1 MNYLSVSE
9 LSKSF
14 GEFKLFRDVSFG
26 LEKGQKVGLVAK
38 NGAGKST
45 LFKILMEKEI
55 QDEGK
60 VAYREGIR
68 VGYLE
73 QEPDFGDA
81 QTIEDYIQNSDNP
94 LVKLINRYEGL
105 IAKGDTE
112 SAEFSDLMNQID
124 EQNAWSI
131 DVKINEV
138 LTSLKFPDKSV
149 SVKNLSGGQARRL
162 ALAKSLID
170 EPDVLYMDEP
180 TNHLDFDMV
189 EWLEKFISES
199 KLTLLLITHDRY
211 FLDNVCNEILELTPT
226 GVFTY
231 KGDYEY
237 YLNKKAEREQNAQVV
252 ANKAK
257 NLFKTE
263 LEWLRRQPKARGTKS
278 KSRIDAA
285 YELEK
290 KSKGVKAKK
299 ELEISSVMTRM
310 GRKILEIEYLTKSY
324 GGLQILKDF
333 TYFFKRGEKV
343 GIIGKNGTGKSTFLN
358 LITGKDKEFK
368 GSISTGSTVK
378 FGYYN
383 QKGLNFRP
391 DMKVI
396 DVVKDIAEVVQTKD
410 GSRITASQMLTHF
423 QFDPKK
429 QHTHVELLSGGEKK
443 RLYLV
448 TVLMENPNFLILD
461 EPTNDLDLATL
472 TALENYL
479 LDFNGCVIIVSHDR
493 FFLDRICDHLFVF
506 KGQGEVKD
514 FPGNYTEYREY
525 VKVNKEKEAKAEEQ
539 KKFVKEEK
547 PFDSA
552 QDDKKKNKLT
562 YKERLE
568 MESLAEE
575 LEKLESSKSEMEE
588 KLSSGTLDG
597 QAIND
602 LSIELGQLI
611 EKIEEVTLNWME
623 LAEKEG

>member
-14 GEFKLFRDVSFG
+14 GEVKLFNDVSFG

-55 QDEGK
+55 QDDGK
-60 VAYREGIR
+60 VAYREGVR
-68 VGYLE
+68 VGWLE
-73 QEPDFGDA
+73 QEPNFGDA
-81 QTIEDYIQNSDNP
+81 KTIDDYIQNSDNP
-94 LVKLINRYEGL
+94 LINLVKRYESL
-105 IAKGDTE
+105 LANGDTE
-112 SAEFSDLMNQID
+112 SDEFAKLMNQID
-124 EQNAWSI
+124 EQNAWGV

-138 LTSLKFPDKSV
+138 LTSLKFPDKSLE
-149 SVKNLSGGQARRL
+149 VKNLSGGQARRL

-170 EPDVLYMDEP
+170 EPDILYMDEP

-189 EWLEKFISES
+189 EWLEKFIAES
-199 KLTLLLITHDRY
+199 NLTLLLITHDRY
-211 FLDNVCNEILELTPT
+211 FLDNVCNEIIELTPS
-226 GVFTY
+226 GIFNY

-237 YLNKKAEREQNAQVV
+237 YLNKKAERDQNAQVV

-290 KSKGVKAKK
+290 TSKSVQAKQ

-310 GRKILEIEYLTKSY
+310 GKKILEIEYLTKSF
-324 GGLQILKDF
+324 GDFKILEDF

-343 GIIGKNGTGKSTFLN
+343 GIIGQNGTGKSTFLN
-358 LITGKDKEFK
+358 LITGKDTVFK
-368 GSISTGSTVK
+368 GSISKGSTVK

-383 QKGLNFRP
+383 QKGLKFRG

-396 DVVKDIAEVVQTKD
+396 DVVKDIAEVVETKH
-410 GSRITASQMLTHF
+410 GSKITASQMLTHF
-423 QFDPKK
+423 QFEPKK
-429 QHTHVELLSGGEKK
+429 QHTYVELLSGGEKK

-461 EPTNDLDLATL
+461 EPTNDLDLDTL

-479 LDFNGCVIIVSHDR
+479 LDFNGCVVIVSHDR
-493 FFLDRICDHLFVF
+493 FFLDRICEHLFVF
-506 KGQGEVKD
+506 KGEGEVKD

-525 VKVNKEKEAKAEEQ
+525 VKLNKESEEKEKE
-539 KKFVKEEK
+539 
-547 PFDSA
+547 
-552 QDDKKKNKLT
+552 KKKLDKEVKKPEVKPEASKLT
-562 YKERLE
+562 YKERIE
-568 MESLAEE
+568 MGKLAEH
-575 LEKLESSKSEMEE
+575 LEKLEGQKSEMEE
-588 KLSSGTLDG
+588 KLSLGGLDG

-611 EKIEEVTLNWME
+611 EKIEDVTLSWME
-623 LAEKEG
+623 LADKE

>member
-1 MNYLSVSE
+1 MNYLSVSG

-14 GEFKLFRDVSFG
+14 GEFKLFKEVSFG

-55 QDEGK
+55 QDDGQ
-60 VAYREGIR
+60 VVYRDGLRI
-68 VGYLE
+68 GWLE
-73 QEPDFGDA
+73 QDPDFGDA
-81 QTIEDYIQNSDNP
+81 KTIEEYIHNSENP
-94 LVKLINRYEGL
+94 LIQLINRYEFL
-105 IAKGDTE
+105 LQKGDTE
-112 SAEFSDLMNQID
+112 SEEFSNLMNEID
-124 EQNAWSI
+124 EQNAWGV

-138 LTSLKFPDKSV
+138 LTNLKFTNKQLEI
-149 SVKNLSGGQARRL
+149 KHLSGGQGRRL

-170 EPDVLYMDEP
+170 EPDILYMDEP

-189 EWLEKFISES
+189 EWLEKFVAES
-199 KLTLLLITHDRY
+199 ALTLLLITHDRY
-211 FLDNVCNEILELTPT
+211 FLDNVCNEIIELTPT
-226 GVFTY
+226 GVYQY
-231 KGDYEY
+231 KGSYEY
-237 YLNKKAEREQNAQVV
+237 YLGKKAEREQNQQVV

-285 YELEK
+285 YEIEK
-290 KSKGVKAKK
+290 VSKSVKAKK

-310 GRKILEIEYLTKSY
+310 GKKILEIEYLTKSY
-324 GGLQILKDF
+324 GQLKILQDF
-333 TYFFKRGEKV
+333 TYFFKRGEKI

-358 LITGKDKEFK
+358 LITGKDKEYI
-368 GSISTGSTVK
+368 GSISRGSTVK

-383 QKGLNFRP
+383 QKGLSFRN

-396 DVVKDIAEVVQTKD
+396 DIVKDIAEVVQTKD
-410 GSRITASQMLTHF
+410 GSKITASQMLTHF
-423 QFDPKK
+423 QFNPKK

-461 EPTNDLDLATL
+461 EPTNDLDLETL

-506 KGQGEVKD
+506 KGEGAVKD

-525 VKVNKEKEAKAEEQ
+525 LKVNKEKADKEKADIAVP
-539 KKFVKEEK
+539 KKVKKEEEK
-547 PFDSA
+547 PR
-552 QDDKKKNKLT
+552 NIKLT
-562 YKERLE
+562 YKEKLE
-568 MESLAEE
+568 MERLTKDLEM
-575 LEKLESSKSEMEE
+575 LEKQKSKIEE
-588 KLSSGTLDG
+588 QLSSGNLDG
-597 QAIND
+597 GSINE
-602 LSIELGQLI
+602 LSVELGELV
-611 EKIEEVTLNWME
+611 EKIDLITLSWME
-623 LAEKEG
+623 LADKEGE

>member
-14 GEFKLFRDVSFG
+14 GEFKLFKDVSFG

-55 QDEGK
+55 QDDGS

-73 QEPDFGDA
+73 QEPDFGSA
-81 QTIEDYIQNSDNP
+81 ETIDDYIQNSDNP
-94 LVKLINRYEGL
+94 QINLVNRYEAL

-112 SAEFSDLMNQID
+112 SAEFNDLMNQID
-124 EQNAWSI
+124 EQNAWSV

-138 LTSLKFPDKSV
+138 LTSLKFPDKSL

-170 EPDVLYMDEP
+170 EPDILYMDEP

-199 KLTLLLITHDRY
+199 NLTLLLITHDRY
-211 FLDNVCNEILELTPT
+211 FLDNVCNEIIELTPT
-226 GVFTY
+226 GIFTY

-237 YLNKKAEREQNAQVV
+237 YLNKKSEREHNAQVV

-263 LEWLRRQPKARGTKS
+263 LDWLRRQPKARGTKS

-290 KSKGVKAKK
+290 KSKGGQSKK

-324 GGLQILKDF
+324 GDLKILENF

-343 GIIGKNGTGKSTFLN
+343 GIIGENGTGKSTFLN
-358 LITGKDKEFK
+358 LITGKDEDFK

-429 QHTHVELLSGGEKK
+429 QHTYVELLSGGEKK

-479 LDFNGCVIIVSHDR
+479 LEFNGCVVIVSHDR

-506 KGQGEVKD
+506 KGEGKVKD

-525 VKVNKEKEAKAEEQ
+525 LKLNKEEDSKVVEPKKVVAEQ
-539 KKFVKEEK
+539 PKVKEESK
-547 PFDSA
+547 
-552 QDDKKKNKLT
+552 QVKLT

-568 MESLAEE
+568 MERLATEME
-575 LEKLESSKSEMEE
+575 QLESEKTKMEL
-588 KLSSGTLDG
+588 KLSAGDLDG
-597 QAIND
+597 KAIND
-602 LSIELGQLI
+602 LSIELGEII
-611 EKIEEVTLNWME
+611 EKVEEVTLAWME
-623 LAEKEG
+623 LAEKE

>member
-14 GEFKLFRDVSFG
+14 GEFKLFQDVSFG
-26 LEKGQKVGLVAK
+26 LDKGQKVGLVAK

-45 LFKILMEKEI
+45 LFKILMGKEI
-55 QDEGK
+55 QDDGN

-68 VGYLE
+68 VGWLE
-73 QEPDFGDA
+73 QEPNFGDA
-81 QTIEDYIQNSDNP
+81 ETIDDYIQNSDNP
-94 LVKLINRYEGL
+94 LIKLINRYESL

-112 SAEFSDLMNQID
+112 SDEFGTLMNQID
-124 EQNAWSI
+124 EQNAWSV
-131 DVKINEV
+131 DVRINEV
-138 LTSLKFPDKSV
+138 LTSLKFPDKSQ

-170 EPDVLYMDEP
+170 EPDILYMDEP

-189 EWLEKFISES
+189 EWLEKFIAES

-278 KSRIDAA
+278 KSRIEAA

-324 GGLQILKDF
+324 GDLQILKDF

-343 GIIGKNGTGKSTFLN
+343 GIIGQNGTGKSTFLN
-358 LITGKDKEFK
+358 LITGKDQDYK

-383 QKGLNFRP
+383 QKGLSFRP

-429 QHTHVELLSGGEKK
+429 QHTQVELLSGGEKK

-506 KGQGEVKD
+506 KGEGEVKD
-514 FPGNYTEYREY
+514 FPGNYTEYREF
-525 VKVNKEKEAKAEEQ
+525 VRINKEKAVKEAEQ
-539 KKFVKEEK
+539 KKFIKEVPKEVEK
-547 PFDSA
+547 PK
-552 QDDKKKNKLT
+552 QNKLT

-575 LEKLESSKSEMEE
+575 LEKLETSKTEMEE
-588 KLSSGTLDG
+588 KLSSGSLDG

-611 EKIEEVTLNWME
+611 EKIEEVTMNWME
-623 LAEKEG
+623 LAEKEES

>member
-14 GEFKLFRDVSFG
+14 GEFKLFKDVSFG
-26 LEKGQKVGLVAK
+26 LDKGQKVGLVAK

-45 LFKILMEKEI
+45 LFKILMGKEI
-55 QDEGK
+55 QDDGK
-60 VAYREGIR
+60 VAYRDGVR
-68 VGYLE
+68 VAYLE
-73 QEPDFGDA
+73 QEPNFGDSK
-81 QTIEDYIQNSDNP
+81 TIEEYIQNSDNP
-94 LVKLINRYEGL
+94 SIKLINKYEDL

-112 SAEFSDLMNQID
+112 SAAFSDLMDQI
-124 EQNAWSI
+124 EEKNAWGV

-138 LTSLKFPDKSV
+138 LTSLKFPDKSL
-149 SVKNLSGGQARRL
+149 SVDNLSGGQARRL

-189 EWLEKFISES
+189 EWLEKFVSES
-199 KLTLLLITHDRY
+199 NLTLLLITHDRY
-211 FLDNVCNEILELTPT
+211 FLDNVCNEIIELTPN
-226 GVFTY
+226 GIYNY

-237 YLNKKAEREQNAQVV
+237 YLNKKAEREQNQQVV

-263 LEWLRRQPKARGTKS
+263 LDWLRRQPKARGTKS

-290 KSKGVKAKK
+290 TSKSVKAKQ

-324 GGLQILKDF
+324 GDLKILKDF

-343 GIIGKNGTGKSTFLN
+343 GIIGENGTGKSTFLN
-358 LITGKDKEFK
+358 LITGKDDVYQ

-410 GSRITASQMLTHF
+410 GSKITASQMLTHF

-429 QHTHVELLSGGEKK
+429 QHTFVELLSGGEKK

-479 LDFNGCVIIVSHDR
+479 LDFNGCVVIVSHDR
-493 FFLDRICDHLFVF
+493 FFLDRICEHLFVF
-506 KGQGEVKD
+506 KGEGEVKD

-525 VKVNKEKEAKAEEQ
+525 VKLNSEKEAKEREQ
-539 KKFVKEEK
+539 KKFVKKAEPVEK
-547 PFDSA
+547 KPEPKQS
-552 QDDKKKNKLT
+552 KLT
-562 YKERLE
+562 YKERLQ
-568 MESLAEE
+568 MDTMAEE
-575 LEKLESSKSEMEE
+575 LEKLEAQKTEMEGN
-588 KLSSGTLDG
+588 LSSGSLDG

-602 LSIELGQLI
+602 LSIELGQVI

-623 LAEKEG
+623 LADKEES

>member
-14 GEFKLFRDVSFG
+14 GEFKLFQDVSFG
-26 LEKGQKVGLVAK
+26 LDKGQKVGLVAK

-45 LFKILMEKEI
+45 LFKILMGKEI
-55 QDEGK
+55 QDDGN

-68 VGYLE
+68 VGWLE
-73 QEPDFGDA
+73 QEPNFGDA
-81 QTIEDYIQNSDNP
+81 ETIDDYIQNSDNP
-94 LVKLINRYEGL
+94 LIKLINRYESL

-112 SAEFSDLMNQID
+112 SDEFGKLMNQID
-124 EQNAWSI
+124 EQNAWSV
-131 DVKINEV
+131 DVRINEV
-138 LTSLKFPDKSV
+138 LTSLKFPDKSQ

-170 EPDVLYMDEP
+170 EPDILYMDEP

-189 EWLEKFISES
+189 EWLEKFIAES

-278 KSRIDAA
+278 KSRIEAA

-324 GGLQILKDF
+324 GDLQILKDF

-343 GIIGKNGTGKSTFLN
+343 GIIGQNGTGKSTFLN
-358 LITGKDKEFK
+358 LITGKDQDYK

-429 QHTHVELLSGGEKK
+429 QHTQVELLSGGEKK

-506 KGQGEVKD
+506 KGEGEVKD
-514 FPGNYTEYREY
+514 FPGNYTEYREF
-525 VKVNKEKEAKAEEQ
+525 VRINKEKEVKEAEQ
-539 KKFVKEEK
+539 KKFIKEVPKEVEK
-547 PFDSA
+547 PK
-552 QDDKKKNKLT
+552 QNKLT

-575 LEKLESSKSEMEE
+575 LEKLETSKTEMEE

-611 EKIEEVTLNWME
+611 EKIEEVTMNWME
-623 LAEKEG
+623 LAEKEES

>member
-1 MNYLSVSE
+1 MNYLSVSG

-14 GEFKLFRDVSFG
+14 GEFKLFKEVSFG

-55 QDEGK
+55 QDDGQ
-60 VAYREGIR
+60 VVYRDGLRI
-68 VGYLE
+68 GWLE
-73 QEPDFGDA
+73 QDPDFGDA
-81 QTIEDYIQNSDNP
+81 KTIEEYIHNSENP
-94 LVKLINRYEGL
+94 LIQLINRYEFL
-105 IAKGDTE
+105 LQKGDTE
-112 SAEFSDLMNQID
+112 SEEFSNLMNEID
-124 EQNAWSI
+124 EQNAWGV

-138 LTSLKFPDKSV
+138 LTNLKFTNKQLEI
-149 SVKNLSGGQARRL
+149 KHLSGGQGRRL

-170 EPDVLYMDEP
+170 EPDILYMDEP

-189 EWLEKFISES
+189 EWLEKFVAES
-199 KLTLLLITHDRY
+199 ALTLLLITHDRY
-211 FLDNVCNEILELTPT
+211 FLDNVCNEIIELTPT
-226 GVFTY
+226 GVYQY
-231 KGDYEY
+231 KGSYEY
-237 YLNKKAEREQNAQVV
+237 YLGKKAEREQNQQVV

-285 YELEK
+285 YEIEK
-290 KSKGVKAKK
+290 VSKSVKAKK

-310 GRKILEIEYLTKSY
+310 GKKILEIEYLTKSY
-324 GGLQILKDF
+324 GQVKILQDF
-333 TYFFKRGEKV
+333 TYFFKRGEKI
-343 GIIGKNGTGKSTFLN
+343 GIIGKNGSGKSTFLN
-358 LITGKDKEFK
+358 LITGKDKEYK
-368 GSISTGSTVK
+368 GSISKGSTVK

-383 QKGLNFRP
+383 QKGLSFRN

-396 DVVKDIAEVVQTKD
+396 DIVKDIAEVVQTKD
-410 GSRITASQMLTHF
+410 GSKITASQMLTHF

-461 EPTNDLDLATL
+461 EPTNDLDLETL

-506 KGQGEVKD
+506 KGEGAVKD

-525 VKVNKEKEAKAEEQ
+525 LKVNKEKVDKEKADIAVP
-539 KKFVKEEK
+539 KKVKKEEEK
-547 PFDSA
+547 PR
-552 QDDKKKNKLT
+552 NIKLT
-562 YKERLE
+562 YKEKLE
-568 MESLAEE
+568 MERLTKDLEM
-575 LEKLESSKSEMEE
+575 LEKQKSKIEE
-588 KLSSGTLDG
+588 QLSSGSLDG
-597 QAIND
+597 GLINE
-602 LSIELGQLI
+602 LSVELGELV
-611 EKIEEVTLNWME
+611 EKIDLITLSWME
-623 LAEKEG
+623 LADKEGE

>member
-26 LEKGQKVGLVAK
+26 LDKGQKVGLVAK

-45 LFKILMEKEI
+45 LFKILMGKEI
-55 QDEGK
+55 QDEGS
-60 VAYREGIR
+60 VSYRDGIR
-68 VGYLE
+68 VGCLD
-73 QEPDFGDA
+73 QDPSFGEA
-81 QTIEDYIQNSDNP
+81 KTIEEFIYKSENP
-94 LVKLINRYEGL
+94 LIQLLNRYENL
-105 IAKGDTE
+105 LSRGDTE
-112 SAEFSDLMNQID
+112 SEEFIKLMVQID
-124 EQNAWSI
+124 EQNAWGV
-131 DVKINEV
+131 DVKVNEV
-138 LTSLKFPDKSV
+138 LTSLKFPDKTQ
-149 SVKNLSGGQARRL
+149 KLDNLSGGQARRL
-162 ALAKSLID
+162 SLAKALID

-199 KLTLLLITHDRY
+199 NLTLILITHDRY
-211 FLDNVCNEILELTPT
+211 FLDNVCNEIIELTPT
-226 GVFTY
+226 GVFNY

-237 YLNKKAEREQNAQVV
+237 YLNKKSEREHNSQVV
-252 ANKAK
+252 ASKAK

-285 YELEK
+285 YALEK
-290 KSKGVKAKK
+290 KSKSFKAKK

-310 GRKILEIEYLTKSY
+310 GRKVLEIEYLSKSY
-324 GGLQILKDF
+324 GDLKILKDF
-333 TYFFKRGEKV
+333 TYFFKKGEKV

-358 LITGKDKEFK
+358 IITGKDTDYQ
-368 GSISTGSTVK
+368 GSVSTGSTIK

-383 QKGLNFRP
+383 QKGLNFRS

-479 LDFNGCVIIVSHDR
+479 LEFNGCVVIVSHDR

-506 KGQGEVKD
+506 KGEGEVKD

-525 VKVNKEKEAKAEEQ
+525 VKLNKDEGEKVLEK
-539 KKFVKEEK
+539 KKFVEPKEQKEK
-547 PFDSA
+547 SK
-552 QDDKKKNKLT
+552 QIKLT
-562 YKERLE
+562 YKEKLE
-568 MESLAEE
+568 MDNLAKE
-575 LEKLESSKSEMEE
+575 LEKLEQSKSEIED
-588 KLSSGTLDG
+588 KLSSVGLDG
-597 QAIND
+597 KEIND
-602 LSIELGQLI
+602 LSIELGIVI
-611 EKIEEVTLNWME
+611 ERIEEFTLAWME
-623 LAEKEG
+623 LAEKE

>member
-1 MNYLSVSE
+1 MNYLSVSG

-14 GEFKLFRDVSFG
+14 GEFKLFKEVSFG

-55 QDEGK
+55 QDDGQ
-60 VAYREGIR
+60 VVYRDGLRI
-68 VGYLE
+68 GWLE
-73 QEPDFGDA
+73 QDPDFGDA
-81 QTIEDYIQNSDNP
+81 KTIEEYIHNSENP
-94 LVKLINRYEGL
+94 LIQLINRYEFL
-105 IAKGDTE
+105 LQKGDTE
-112 SAEFSDLMNQID
+112 SEEFSNLMNEID
-124 EQNAWSI
+124 EQNAWGV

-138 LTSLKFPDKSV
+138 LTNLKFTNKQLEI
-149 SVKNLSGGQARRL
+149 KHLSGGQGRRL

-170 EPDVLYMDEP
+170 EPDILYMDEP

-189 EWLEKFISES
+189 EWLEKFVAES
-199 KLTLLLITHDRY
+199 ALTLLLITHDRY
-211 FLDNVCNEILELTPT
+211 FLDNVCNEIIELTPT
-226 GVFTY
+226 GVYQY
-231 KGDYEY
+231 KGSYEY
-237 YLNKKAEREQNAQVV
+237 YLGKKAEREQNQQVV

-285 YELEK
+285 YEIEK
-290 KSKGVKAKK
+290 VSKSVKAKK

-310 GRKILEIEYLTKSY
+310 GKKILEIEYLTKSY
-324 GGLQILKDF
+324 GQVKILQDF
-333 TYFFKRGEKV
+333 TYFFKRGEKI
-343 GIIGKNGTGKSTFLN
+343 GIIGKNGSGKSTFLN
-358 LITGKDKEFK
+358 LITGKDKEYK
-368 GSISTGSTVK
+368 GSISKGSTVK

-383 QKGLNFRP
+383 QKGLSFRN

-396 DVVKDIAEVVQTKD
+396 DIVKDIAEVVQTKD
-410 GSRITASQMLTHF
+410 GSKITASQMLTHF

-461 EPTNDLDLATL
+461 EPTNDLDLETL

-506 KGQGEVKD
+506 KGEGAVKD

-525 VKVNKEKEAKAEEQ
+525 LKVNKEKVDKEKADIAVP
-539 KKFVKEEK
+539 KKVKKEEEK
-547 PFDSA
+547 PR
-552 QDDKKKNKLT
+552 NIKLT
-562 YKERLE
+562 YKEKLE
-568 MESLAEE
+568 MERLTKDLEM
-575 LEKLESSKSEMEE
+575 LEKQKSKIEE
-588 KLSSGTLDG
+588 QLSSGNLDG
-597 QAIND
+597 GSINE
-602 LSIELGQLI
+602 LSVELGELV
-611 EKIEEVTLNWME
+611 EKIDLITLSWME
-623 LAEKEG
+623 LADKEGE

>member
-14 GEFKLFRDVSFG
+14 GEFKLFQDVSFG
-26 LEKGQKVGLVAK
+26 LDKGQKVGLVAK

-45 LFKILMEKEI
+45 LFKILTGKEI
-55 QDEGK
+55 QDDGN

-68 VGYLE
+68 VGWLE
-73 QEPDFGDA
+73 QEPNFGDA
-81 QTIEDYIQNSDNP
+81 ETIDDYIQNSDNP
-94 LVKLINRYEGL
+94 LIKLINRYESL

-112 SAEFSDLMNQID
+112 SDEFGKLMNQID
-124 EQNAWSI
+124 EQNAWSV
-131 DVKINEV
+131 DVRINEV
-138 LTSLKFPDKSV
+138 LTSLKFPDKSQ

-189 EWLEKFISES
+189 EWLEKFIAES

-278 KSRIDAA
+278 KSRIEAA

-324 GGLQILKDF
+324 DDLQILKDF

-343 GIIGKNGTGKSTFLN
+343 GIIGQNGTGKSTFLN
-358 LITGKDKEFK
+358 LITGKDQDYK

-410 GSRITASQMLTHF
+410 GARITASQMLTHF

-429 QHTHVELLSGGEKK
+429 QHTQVELLSGGEKK

-506 KGQGEVKD
+506 KGEGEVKD
-514 FPGNYTEYREY
+514 FPGNYTEYREF
-525 VKVNKEKEAKAEEQ
+525 VRINKEKEVKEAEQ
-539 KKFVKEEK
+539 KKFIKEVPKEVEK
-547 PFDSA
+547 PK
-552 QDDKKKNKLT
+552 QNKLT

-575 LEKLESSKSEMEE
+575 LEKLETSKTEMEE

-611 EKIEEVTLNWME
+611 EKIEEVTMNWME
-623 LAEKEG
+623 LAEKEES

>member
-1 MNYLSVSE
+1 MNYLSVSD

-14 GEFKLFRDVSFG
+14 GELKLFKDVSFG

-55 QDEGK
+55 QDNGK
-60 VAYREGIR
+60 VVYRDGVR
-68 VGYLE
+68 VGWLE
-73 QEPDFGDA
+73 QDPDFGEA
-81 QTIEDYIQNSDNP
+81 KTIEQYIHKSDNP
-94 LVKLINRYEGL
+94 LIKLINRYEFL
-105 IAKGDTE
+105 LQKGDTE
-112 SAEFSDLMNQID
+112 SEEFGNIMNEID
-124 EQNAWSI
+124 EQNAWNI

-138 LTSLKFPDKSV
+138 LTNLKFSNQQLLI
-149 SVKNLSGGQARRL
+149 KNLSGGQGRRL

-170 EPDVLYMDEP
+170 EPDILYMDEP

-189 EWLEKFISES
+189 EWLEKFVGDSN
-199 KLTLLLITHDRY
+199 LTLILITHDRY
-211 FLDNVCNEILELTPT
+211 FLDNVCTEIIELTPS
-226 GVFTY
+226 GIYNY

-237 YLNKKAEREQNAQVV
+237 YLNKKAEREQNQKIV

-285 YELEK
+285 YSLEK
-290 KSKGVKAKK
+290 VSKSVKAKQ

-310 GRKILEIEYLTKSY
+310 GRKILEIENLNKSY
-324 GGLQILKDF
+324 GELNILDDF
-333 TYFFKRGEKV
+333 TYFFKRGEKI

-358 LITGKDKEFK
+358 LITGKDNDYN

-383 QKGLNFRP
+383 QKGLNFRS

-396 DVVKDIAEVVQTKD
+396 DVVKDIAEVVQTQD

-423 QFDPKK
+423 QFEPKK
-429 QHTHVELLSGGEKK
+429 QHTHVELLSGGERK
-443 RLYLV
+443 RLYMV

-461 EPTNDLDLATL
+461 EPTNDLDLETL
-472 TALENYL
+472 TALESYL
-479 LDFNGCVIIVSHDR
+479 LSFNGCVIIVSHDR

-506 KGQGEVKD
+506 KGEGKVKD

-525 VKVNKEKEAKAEEQ
+525 IKVNKESSESQKEQVKV
-539 KKFVKEEK
+539 VKEEINEEFK
-547 PFDSA
+547 SA
-552 QDDKKKNKLT
+552 KLT
-562 YKERLE
+562 YKERIE
-568 MESLAEE
+568 MEGLAKQLEGLEQQKIKIEE
-575 LEKLESSKSEMEE
+575 Q
-588 KLSSGTLDG
+588 LSSEGLEG
-597 QAIND
+597 KLIND
-602 LSIELGQLI
+602 LSVELGELI
-611 EKIEEVTLNWME
+611 DEIDLITLSWME
-623 LAEKEG
+623 LADKEDD

>member
-1 MNYLSVSE
+1 MNYLSVSG

-14 GEFKLFRDVSFG
+14 GEFKLFKEVSFG

-55 QDEGK
+55 QDDGQ
-60 VAYREGIR
+60 VVYRDGLRI
-68 VGYLE
+68 GWLE
-73 QEPDFGDA
+73 QDPDFGDA
-81 QTIEDYIQNSDNP
+81 KTIEEYIHNSENP
-94 LVKLINRYEGL
+94 LIQLINRYEFL
-105 IAKGDTE
+105 LQKGDTE
-112 SAEFSDLMNQID
+112 SEEFSNLMNEID
-124 EQNAWSI
+124 EQNAWGV

-138 LTSLKFPDKSV
+138 LTNLKFTNKQLEI
-149 SVKNLSGGQARRL
+149 KHLSGGQGRRL

-170 EPDVLYMDEP
+170 EPDILYMDEP

-189 EWLEKFISES
+189 EWLEKFVAES
-199 KLTLLLITHDRY
+199 ALTLLLITHDRY
-211 FLDNVCNEILELTPT
+211 FLDNVCNEIIELTPT
-226 GVFTY
+226 GVYQY
-231 KGDYEY
+231 KGSYEY
-237 YLNKKAEREQNAQVV
+237 YLGKKAEREQNQQVV

-285 YELEK
+285 YEIEK
-290 KSKGVKAKK
+290 VSKSVKAKK

-310 GRKILEIEYLTKSY
+310 GKKILEIEYLTKSY
-324 GGLQILKDF
+324 GQLKILQDF
-333 TYFFKRGEKV
+333 TYFFKRGEKI

-358 LITGKDKEFK
+358 LITGKDKEYK
-368 GSISTGSTVK
+368 GSISRGSTVK

-383 QKGLNFRP
+383 QKGLSFRN
-391 DMKVI
+391 DIKVI
-396 DVVKDIAEVVQTKD
+396 DIVKDIAEVVQTKD
-410 GSRITASQMLTHF
+410 GSKITASQMLTHF

-461 EPTNDLDLATL
+461 EPTNDLDLETL

-506 KGQGEVKD
+506 KGEGAVKD

-525 VKVNKEKEAKAEEQ
+525 LKVNKEKADKEKADIAVP
-539 KKFVKEEK
+539 KKVKKEEEK
-547 PFDSA
+547 PR
-552 QDDKKKNKLT
+552 NIKLT
-562 YKERLE
+562 YKEKLE
-568 MESLAEE
+568 MERLTKDLEM
-575 LEKLESSKSEMEE
+575 LEKQKSKIEE
-588 KLSSGTLDG
+588 QLSSGNLDG
-597 QAIND
+597 GSINE
-602 LSIELGQLI
+602 LSVELGELV
-611 EKIEEVTLNWME
+611 EKIDLITLSWME
-623 LAEKEG
+623 LADKEGE

>member
-1 MNYLSVSE
+1 MNYLSVSG

-14 GEFKLFRDVSFG
+14 GEFKLFKEVSFG

-55 QDEGK
+55 QDDGQ
-60 VAYREGIR
+60 VVYRDGLRI
-68 VGYLE
+68 GWLE
-73 QEPDFGDA
+73 QDPDFGDA
-81 QTIEDYIQNSDNP
+81 KTIEEYIHNSENP
-94 LVKLINRYEGL
+94 LIQLINRYEFL
-105 IAKGDTE
+105 LQKGDTE
-112 SAEFSDLMNQID
+112 SEEFSNLMNEID
-124 EQNAWSI
+124 EQNAWGV

-138 LTSLKFPDKSV
+138 LTNLKFTNKQLEI
-149 SVKNLSGGQARRL
+149 KHLSGGQGRRL

-170 EPDVLYMDEP
+170 EPDILYMDEP

-189 EWLEKFISES
+189 EWLEKFVAES
-199 KLTLLLITHDRY
+199 ALTLLLITHDRY
-211 FLDNVCNEILELTPT
+211 FLDNVCNEIIELTPT
-226 GVFTY
+226 GVYQY
-231 KGDYEY
+231 KGSYEY
-237 YLNKKAEREQNAQVV
+237 YLGKKAEREQNQQVV

-285 YELEK
+285 YEIEK
-290 KSKGVKAKK
+290 VSKSVKAKK
-299 ELEISSVMTRM
+299 ELAISSVMTRM
-310 GRKILEIEYLTKSY
+310 GKKILEIEYLTKSY
-324 GGLQILKDF
+324 GQLKILQDF
-333 TYFFKRGEKV
+333 TYFFKRGEKI

-358 LITGKDKEFK
+358 LITGKDKEYK
-368 GSISTGSTVK
+368 GSISRGSTVK

-383 QKGLNFRP
+383 QKGLSFRN

-396 DVVKDIAEVVQTKD
+396 DIVKDIAEVVQTKD
-410 GSRITASQMLTHF
+410 GSKITASQMLTHF

-461 EPTNDLDLATL
+461 EPTNDLDLETL

-506 KGQGEVKD
+506 KGEGAVKD

-525 VKVNKEKEAKAEEQ
+525 LKVNKEKVDKEKADIAVP
-539 KKFVKEEK
+539 KKVKKEEEK
-547 PFDSA
+547 PR
-552 QDDKKKNKLT
+552 NIKLT
-562 YKERLE
+562 YKEKLE
-568 MESLAEE
+568 MERLTKDLEM
-575 LEKLESSKSEMEE
+575 LEKQKSKIEE
-588 KLSSGTLDG
+588 QLSSGSLDG
-597 QAIND
+597 GLINE
-602 LSIELGQLI
+602 LSVELGELV
-611 EKIEEVTLNWME
+611 EKIDLITLSWME
-623 LAEKEG
+623 LADKEGE

>member
-1 MNYLSVSE
+1 MNYLSVSG

-14 GEFKLFRDVSFG
+14 GEFKLFKEVSFG

-55 QDEGK
+55 QDDGQ
-60 VAYREGIR
+60 VVYRDGLRI
-68 VGYLE
+68 GWLE
-73 QEPDFGDA
+73 QDPDFGDA
-81 QTIEDYIQNSDNP
+81 KTIEEYIHNSENP
-94 LVKLINRYEGL
+94 LIQLINRYEFL
-105 IAKGDTE
+105 LQKGDTE
-112 SAEFSDLMNQID
+112 SEEFSNLMNEID
-124 EQNAWSI
+124 EQNAWGV

-138 LTSLKFPDKSV
+138 LTNLKFTNKQLEI
-149 SVKNLSGGQARRL
+149 KHLSGGQGRRL

-170 EPDVLYMDEP
+170 EPDILYMDEP

-189 EWLEKFISES
+189 EWLEKFVAES
-199 KLTLLLITHDRY
+199 ALTLLLITHDRY
-211 FLDNVCNEILELTPT
+211 FLDNVCNEIIELTPT
-226 GVFTY
+226 GVYQY
-231 KGDYEY
+231 KGSYEY
-237 YLNKKAEREQNAQVV
+237 YLGKKAEREQNQQVV

-285 YELEK
+285 YEIEK
-290 KSKGVKAKK
+290 VSKSVKAKK
-299 ELEISSVMTRM
+299 ELAISSVMTRM
-310 GRKILEIEYLTKSY
+310 GKKILEIEYLTKSY
-324 GGLQILKDF
+324 GQLKILQDF
-333 TYFFKRGEKV
+333 TYFFKRGEKI

-358 LITGKDKEFK
+358 LITGKDKEYK
-368 GSISTGSTVK
+368 GSISRGSTVK

-383 QKGLNFRP
+383 QKGLSFRN

-396 DVVKDIAEVVQTKD
+396 DIVKDIAEVVQTKD
-410 GSRITASQMLTHF
+410 GSKITASQMLTHF

-461 EPTNDLDLATL
+461 EPTNDLDLETL

-506 KGQGEVKD
+506 KGEGAVKD

-525 VKVNKEKEAKAEEQ
+525 LKVNKEKVDKEKADIAVP
-539 KKFVKEEK
+539 KKVKKEEEK
-547 PFDSA
+547 PR
-552 QDDKKKNKLT
+552 NIKLT
-562 YKERLE
+562 YKEKLE
-568 MESLAEE
+568 MERLTKDLEM
-575 LEKLESSKSEMEE
+575 LEKQKSKIEE
-588 KLSSGTLDG
+588 QLSSGNLDG
-597 QAIND
+597 GSINE
-602 LSIELGQLI
+602 LSVELGELV
-611 EKIEEVTLNWME
+611 EKIDLITLSWME
-623 LAEKEG
+623 LADKEGE

>member
-26 LEKGQKVGLVAK
+26 LDKGQKVGLVAK

-45 LFKILMEKEI
+45 LFKILMGKEI
-55 QDEGK
+55 QDEGS
-60 VAYREGIR
+60 VSYRDGLR
-68 VGYLE
+68 VSCLD
-73 QEPDFGDA
+73 QEHDFGKA
-81 QTIEDYIQNSDNP
+81 KTIEEFIYKSENPRIQLLD
-94 LVKLINRYEGL
+94 RYERHL
-105 IAKGDTE
+105 KKGNTE
-112 SAEFSDLMNQID
+112 SDEFIQLMVKID
-124 EQNAWSI
+124 EQNAWEV
-131 DVKINEV
+131 DVKVNEI
-138 LTSLKFPDKSV
+138 LTSLKFPDKSQ
-149 SVKNLSGGQARRL
+149 SLSNLSGGQARRL
-162 ALAKSLID
+162 SLAKALID

-189 EWLEKFISES
+189 EWLEKFISDS
-199 KLTLLLITHDRY
+199 NLSLILITHDRY
-211 FLDNVCNEILELTPT
+211 FLDNVCNEIIELSPT
-226 GVFTY
+226 GVFNY
-231 KGDYEY
+231 KGDYEF
-237 YLNKKAEREQNAQVV
+237 YLNKKAERDHNSQVV

-285 YELEK
+285 YDIEK
-290 KSKGVKAKK
+290 KSKSFKTKQN
-299 ELEISSVMTRM
+299 LEISSVMTRM
-310 GRKILEIEYLTKSY
+310 GRKVLEIEYLTKSY
-324 GGLQILKDF
+324 GDLQILKDF
-333 TYFFKRGEKV
+333 TYFFKKGEKV

-358 LITGKDKEFK
+358 IITGKDTDYK
-368 GSISTGSTVK
+368 GSVSTGSTIK

-383 QKGLNFRP
+383 QKGLNFRL

-479 LDFNGCVIIVSHDR
+479 LDFNGCVVIVSHDR
-493 FFLDRICDHLFVF
+493 FFLDRICEHLFVF
-506 KGQGEVKD
+506 KGKGEVKD
-514 FPGNYTEYREY
+514 FPGNYSEYREY
-525 VKVNKEKEAKAEEQ
+525 IKLNKEEEFREKD
-539 KKFVKEEK
+539 KKILDKPIKKEEEK
-547 PFDSA
+547 SDLV
-552 QDDKKKNKLT
+552 KLT
-562 YKERLE
+562 FKERIE
-568 MESLAEE
+568 MERLAEE
-575 LEKLESSKSEMEE
+575 LEKLEERKLEIE
-588 KLSSGTLDG
+588 KRLSSGMTQG
-597 QAIND
+597 SEIND
-602 LSIELGQLI
+602 ISIDLGNLI
-611 EKIEEVTLNWME
+611 EKIEAISLAWME
-623 LAEKEG
+623 LAEKE